1 MKVLQVNCVYRK
13 GSTGKIMHDL
23 HTELQTRNIE
33 SVVCYGRGEKLDGAY
48 KVCSELY
55 AKGNH
60 LRARLTGLMYG
71 GCYLSTGR
79 LIRLIQKEKPDIVHL
94 HCINGYFVNIYRL
107 ITWLK
112 NSGIATVLTLHAEF
126 LHTGNCGYAVS
137 CEKWKTGCN
146 RCPRLKE
153 EIGSVFFDR
162 THTSWE
168 KMRKAFSGFER
179 LTLASVSPWL
189 RERAEQSPI
198 MAELSHAVV
207 LNGVDTGVFHP
218 YDTQELKRRHEL
230 DGKKTVFY
238 ATADFSLDPA
248 HLKGGYY
255 ALELAKR
262 LKNENVMMLIAAGR
276 CAEQIDWPENV
287 IFLGSISDQTLLAQY
302 YSMADACLL
311 TSMRETF
318 SMPTAES
325 MCCGTPVIGFE
336 AGAPETIALPAYS
349 RFVKHGDMDALEQA
363 IRLQL
368 QTKQKDPQLSRDA
381 AERYAKGKMAENYL
395 ALYRQLLK

>member
-13 GSTGKIMHDL
+13 GSTGKIVHDL
-23 HTELQTRNIE
+23 HTELQARNIE
-33 SVVCYGRGEKLDGAY
+33 SVVCYGRGEKLDGAH
-48 KVCSELY
+48 KLCSELY

-60 LRARLTGLMYG
+60 LRACLTGLMYG
-71 GCYLSTGR
+71 GCYLSTRR

-112 NSGIATVLTLHAEF
+112 KSGIATVLTLHAEF
-126 LHTGNCGYAVS
+126 LHTGNCGHALS
-137 CEKWKTGCN
+137 CEKWKTGCK

-153 EIGSVFFDR
+153 EIGSIFFDR

-189 RERAEQSPI
+189 MERAKQSPI

-207 LNGVDTGVFHP
+207 FNGIDTEVFRP
-218 YDTQELKRRHEL
+218 RDTEELKKQYNL
-230 DGKKTVFY
+230 GDKKIIFF
-238 ATADFSLDPA
+238 ATAEFSTDPA
-248 HLKGGYY
+248 HMKGGCYV
-255 ALELAKR
+255 LELAKR
-262 LKNENVMMLIAAGR
+262 LKNENVTMFVAAGR
-276 CAEQIDWPENV
+276 CAERIDWPENV
-287 IFLGSISDQTLLAQY
+287 IYLGNISDQTLLAQY
-302 YSMADACLL
+302 YSMADVCLVA
-311 TSMRETF
+311 SMRETF

-325 MCCGTPVIGFE
+325 MCCGTPVVGFE

-349 RFVKHGDMDALEQA
+349 RFVTYGDLDALEQA
-363 IRLQL
+363 IRARLEE
-368 QTKQKDPQLSRDA
+368 KQKDPHISSDA
-381 AERYAKGKMAENYL
+381 MERYAKGKMAQNYL
-395 ALYRQLLK
+395 ALYRQMLK